1 MPATHA
7 HSPSHST
14 SKEHGRAGMA
24 GRSYARLAA
33 MTALS
38 FVAMYILMYA
48 MVNSVENVYNSL
60 NEVYMAALMAAPMVA
75 IGIAVMGHMYPNR
88 RLNAALVIV
97 SLLALAIFWALI
109 RTQGAVRDEQ
119 FLRSMIPHHA
129 GAILMCRN
137 APVADAEIKNLC
149 QEIISSQQRE
159 IDQMKDILSRLE
171 R

>member
-1 MPATHA
+1 MPASHA
-7 HSPSHST
+7 HSPSQPASRHQS
-14 SKEHGRAGMA
+14 HAMDRGA
-24 GRSYARLAA
+24 YLRLAA

-48 MVNSVENVYNSL
+48 MVNSLENVYNSL

-75 IGIAVMGHMYPNR
+75 ISLAVMRPMYPRR
-88 RLNAALVIV
+88 RLNTALAALSAVA
-97 SLLALAIFWALI
+97 LALFWALI
-109 RTQGAVRDEQ
+109 RTQGAVGDEQ

-137 APVADAEIKNLC
+137 APIQDEQIKSLC
-149 QEIISSQQRE
+149 GEIIASQQRE
-159 IDQMKDILSRLE
+159 IVLMKDILDRLE